1 MFVLLSLYTGIFYP
15 SRFGGAES
23 NILCLI
29 LWGGAF
35 NTCAP
40 VTSRF
45 APPFNYWGVLGRFII
60 CFCCGAFYKVNPRAF
75 LYSLMQEASYVLFGC
90 LPEKHHVQHRREVRA
105 LCSRRS
111 LAPSLLFQD
120 PGNTACPVGS

>member
-40 VTSRF
+40 VASRF
-45 APPFNYWGVLGRFII
+45 APSFNYWGVLGRFII

-75 LYSLMQEASYVLFGC
+75 GIVGSLSDR
-90 LPEKHHVQHRREVRA
+90 QHSLQPSVA
-105 LCSRRS
+105 LRWSAWQMILQS
-111 LAPSLLFQD
+111 GSIKVDFFFPSLVQIFQHLQL
-120 PGNTACPVGS
+120 